1 MNKKLIEELT
11 GLGSNSLVVIG
22 RSGLKRIIC
31 PFKVMCREPIHLH
44 FTGDVL
50 LVRQV
55 KLSKDLKLIYKIE
68 EKFFLYSFFEVL
80 DS

>member
-22 RSGLKRIIC
+22 KRGLKRIKC
-31 PFKVMCREPIHLH
+31 PFRVVCREFIQNHLP
-44 FTGDVL
+44 GDVL

-68 EKFFLYSFFEVL
+68 ENFFFYSFFEVL
-80 DS
+80 D